1 MNGSA
6 SHQRHWHNC
15 PAILTATSS
24 EYIAA
29 KWLNLGAWPS
39 YNIKPHTQKLWTTMT
54 AATILLLLPFSHSHT
69 GSGGESLTRSAP
81 DSSRGVLGRMIFGC
95 RATTCDKSGHMLGTA
110 ILCAL
115 CSTLSS
121 ATLCGLL
128 FRYLPPAISWHG
140 VTPIS
145 KGWGLSRPIGTSLY
159 G

>member
-1 MNGSA
+1 
-6 SHQRHWHNC
+6 
-15 PAILTATSS
+15 
-24 EYIAA
+24 
-29 KWLNLGAWPS
+29 
-39 YNIKPHTQKLWTTMT
+39 MT

-95 RATTCDKSGHMLGTA
+95 RATTCDESGHMLGTA

-140 VTPIS
+140 VTPI
-145 KGWGLSRPIGTSLY
+145 KGVGPLPANRNISLWIASSLHRQQSVMKVHVEKFNSINSY
-159 G
+159 TLVDWKCRK